1 MPKPAIV
8 TEKPKLSREERIT
21 RELAKLESDL
31 ANGNFRTLRTRVALI
46 LSRYEETR
54 NSDTELQLRYWSTF
68 NPDQYRYE
76 NTLTPE
82 LFRDL
87 EKLTNLARA
96 RAKIQNEYLLYLAD
110 PAVKTERTDRSKRY
124 SEDLILDKPLGTPT
138 TVVYCDET
146 GKASKYLCVGG
157 LWLTSGYDSWRLHRH
172 LASWKDINGVKAK
185 EFHFAKLS
193 KLLLPYAKL
202 FFKEALHFAGGF
214 GFKAVLV
221 QNDGL
226 KHTPDDALREL
237 HYQLIRKGISH
248 DQEHGRTSL
257 PRQVIVYKDEDAGY
271 DRLHLERLREDLI
284 SSFSKSFGDNLQLD
298 ELSSMSSQ
306 ESYMIQL
313 ADIFVASLNR
323 ILERK
328 SDDPLSHKDEMAD
341 FVLDLLGIMDDGE
354 KLVSKR
360 DFVLIDYIELKPRL

>member
-1 MPKPAIV
+1 M
-8 TEKPKLSREERIT
+8 
-21 RELAKLESDL
+21 AKLESDL
-31 ANGNFRTLRTRVALI
+31 ANGNFGTLRTRVALI
-46 LSRYEETR
+46 LSRYEEAR

-68 NPDQYRYE
+68 NPDQYKYE
-76 NTLTPE
+76 NTLSPE
-82 LFRDL
+82 LFKDL

-96 RAKIQNEYLLYLAD
+96 RAKIQNEYHLYLAD
-110 PAVKTERTDRSKRY
+110 PAVRTERADRSKRY
-124 SEDLILDKPLGTPT
+124 SDELVMDKPVGTPT
-138 TVVYCDET
+138 TVVFCDET

-157 LWLTSGYDSWRLHRH
+157 LWLTSGHDSWKLHKH
-172 LASWKDINGVKAK
+172 LASWKDKNGVKAK

-193 KLLLPYAKL
+193 KLLLPHAKQ
-202 FFKEALHFAGGF
+202 FFGEALGFAGGF

-248 DQEHGRTSL
+248 DEEHGRTSL
-257 PRQVIVYKDEDAGY
+257 PRQVTVYKDEDAGY
-271 DRLHLERLREDLI
+271 DRLHLERLREDLR
-284 SSFSKSFGDNLQLD
+284 SSFSKSFGNNLQLD

-306 ESYMIQL
+306 ESYLIQL

-328 SDDPLSHKDEMAD
+328 LADTLSPKDEMAD
-341 FVLDLLGIMDDGE
+341 FVLELLGIDYDGG

-360 DFVLIDYIELKPRL
+360 DFVLIDYIELKPPLSKL